1 MPGSSRAVTRCR
13 WRLHQTPTHWQNG
26 VPAVQLPAR
35 MLSGSEKC
43 AFKARSAVRS
53 VSLPLLLLGSREDAE
68 ATMDAAMINNAMEIH
83 TGNPS
88 AISGCV

>member
-13 WRLHQTPTHWQNG
+13 WRLHETPTHWQNG

-43 AFKARSAVRS
+43 TFKARSAARS
-53 VSLPLLLLGSREDAE
+53 VSLPLLLLRPREEAE
-68 ATMDAAMINNAMEIH
+68 ATMDRAINSATEIH
-83 TGNPS
+83 TGNPI
-88 AISGCV
+88 AMSGCV